1 MNYQTANRQLII
13 HPISQT
19 KEQIEDELQSFKNA
33 NSDWLTDV
41 VKGQIVASYNNRLAT
56 FTGIFFSIFIS

>member
-1 MNYQTANRQLII
+1 M
-13 HPISQT
+13 SQT

-33 NSDWLTDV
+33 NSDWMTDV